1 MPRRDGSDYLNSI
14 LALDVFEDFKY
25 DYENGEIGSIMYLDT
40 WDYEYEYSHAEIDA
54 ARIEFIEMAN
64 TFLESINSPY
74 YMREVTENA
83 MLCYRDTNE
92 IVR

>member
-1 MPRRDGSDYLNSI
+1 MMRGDYLNSI

-25 DYENGEIGSIMYLDT
+25 DYENGEIGSIKYLDT
-40 WDYEYEYSHAEIDA
+40 WDYEYEYSHAEINA
-54 ARIEFIEMAN
+54 ARTEFIKMAN
-64 TFLESINSPY
+64 TFLESMNSPY
-74 YMREVTENA
+74 YMREVTENV

>member
-1 MPRRDGSDYLNSI
+1 MNSI
-14 LALDVFEDFKY
+14 LALDAFEDFKY
-25 DYENGEIGSIMYLDT
+25 DYENGEVGSIKYLDT
-40 WDYEYEYSHAEIDA
+40 WDYEYEHSHAEIDA
-54 ARIEFIEMAN
+54 ARIEFIKMAN

-74 YMREVTENA
+74 YMREVTEKV